1 MCKITLNMKN
11 AVITP
16 KNIFCF
22 LCDFSASHSAH
33 GQSPNTKIH
42 DNPNINAENTNNH
55 GSIHSGMKDV
65 WAISGATRPITDK
78 TIGKTQ
84 QNKCGKTDAIKPNF
98 TALFFI
104 YYPFLFF
111 QPIESQSKIA
121 ALRQQRRINFQPSLS
136 LR

>member
-1 MCKITLNMKN
+1 MKN
-11 AVITP
+11 AVIIP

-42 DNPNINAENTNNH
+42 DKPNINAENTNNH

-65 WAISGATRPITDK
+65 CAISGATRPITDK

-104 YYPFLFF
+104 YYPLLFSALAF
-111 QPIESQSKIA
+111 ASVKKQSAFAVPK
-121 ALRQQRRINFQPSLS
+121 P
-136 LR
+136 